1 MTVVEIAR
9 QAGVSIGTVDRVLH
23 NRGRVSAE
31 TRARILEIIQE
42 TGYQPNALAR
52 QLKRKQSYRIGLL
65 IPELEKESRYW
76 QLVDNGLSRAVSE
89 LSAFSFSV
97 ERFTFV
103 RPDRASLS
111 DAFARMVAADC
122 TAWVIAPIMQEETLV
137 LLSEL
142 ETPVPY
148 TFIDS
153 PLPGASPLT
162 TVAQE
167 PFQGGYLAGRMMD
180 LVASGDGTF
189 AVILPYTEAFNLN
202 ERARGFASW
211 FSGRPGSRIVKLVCP
226 EPRMDEATE
235 TLERAMADYPDM
247 RGMFAVSAIGHK
259 IASIVSSHGWRDRVA
274 LVGYDLV
281 AENERC
287 LRDGTIDCI
296 LSQRPEDQGRIAL
309 FQIYRHLVYGET
321 SAREVRMPFDVYFKE
336 NLP

>member
-23 NRGRVSAE
+23 SRGRVSSE
-31 TRARILEIIQE
+31 TRTRILEIIQE

-52 QLKRKQSYRIGLL
+52 HLKRKQTYRIGLL

-76 QLVDNGLSRAVSE
+76 QLVDDGLSRAVSE

-111 DAFARMVAADC
+111 DAFARMVASDC

-137 LLSEL
+137 LLSEV
-142 ETPVPY
+142 EHPVPY

-153 PLPGASPLT
+153 PLPGAEPLT

-167 PFQGGYLAGRMMD
+167 PFQGGFLAGRMME
-180 LVASGDGTF
+180 LVAPGDGTF
-189 AVILPYTEAFNLN
+189 AAILPYTEAFNLN
-202 ERARGFASW
+202 ERARGFAAW
-211 FSGRPGSRIVKLVCP
+211 FSGRPRSRVVNLVCP
-226 EPRMDEATE
+226 EPRMDVATA
-235 TLERAMADYPDM
+235 TLERAMAEHPDM
-247 RGMFAVSAIGHK
+247 KGMFAVSAIGHK
-259 IASIVSSHGWRDRVA
+259 IASIVSGHGWRDRVA

-287 LRDGTIDCI
+287 LRDGMIDCI
-296 LSQRPEDQGRIAL
+296 LSQRPDEQGRIAL